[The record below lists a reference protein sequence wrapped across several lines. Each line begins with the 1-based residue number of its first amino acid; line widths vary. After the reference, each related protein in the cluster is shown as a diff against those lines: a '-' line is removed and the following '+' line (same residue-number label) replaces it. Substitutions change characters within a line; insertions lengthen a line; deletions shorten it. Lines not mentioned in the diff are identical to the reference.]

1 MTTLVLPKSHTVTA
15 DAVTPR
21 RGHTVAP
28 LFALVQRRFS
38 LTARTPREL
47 VVPLMTPVLF
57 AVVIAPAL
65 RDALGGTRNGIDYM
79 SFVALATVGLLIPLN
94 TQFAGLSVIV
104 DRVAGAQR
112 ELLAA
117 PIRRSLLVAANL
129 IVVLGITAL
138 QVGVLVVLAAVR
150 GAHFEVTASGL
161 AWFAGAAVLFTI
173 GMYGVAEAL
182 ASRIARQEE
191 YIGATPAVAI
201 VPWFFAGSLFPI
213 SVLPGFL
220 DVFAKFLPL
229 THALALARYG
239 LLGPHAGGLQDIWGS
254 GNVTAMAAASLAI
267 LVLFAA
273 AGIALAVRTFTRSV
287 VR

>member
-1 MTTLVLPKSHTVTA
+1 MTTLAIPRPISPPASHRASRPRPLAALVTLA
-15 DAVTPR
+15 R
-21 RGHTVAP
+21 RR
-28 LFALVQRRFS
+28 FALS
-38 LTARTPREL
+38 IRTPREL

-65 RDALGGTRNGIDYM
+65 RDALGATHNGVDYM

-104 DRVAGAQR
+104 DKVAGAQR

-117 PIRRSLLVAANL
+117 PIRRALLVFGNL
-129 IVVLGITAL
+129 VVVLSITAL
-138 QVGVLVVLAAVR
+138 QLTVLVVLAAVR
-150 GAHFEVTASGL
+150 GAQFHPTASGM
-161 AWFAGAAVLFTI
+161 AWFISAAVLFTI
-173 GMYGVAEAL
+173 GMNGIAEAM
-182 ASRIARQEE
+182 ASRIGRQEE
-191 YIGATPAVAI
+191 YISATPAVAI

-229 THALALARYG
+229 THTLAVVRYG
-239 LLGPHAGGLQDIWGS
+239 LLGAHASGLHDIWGS
-254 GNVTAMAAASLAI
+254 GSATRMAALSLGVVGLFAIAGTALAI
-267 LVLFAA
+267 
-273 AGIALAVRTFTRSV
+273 RTFTRAA